1 MSSRHARLALLD
13 RYLRIPTISR
23 QVTPAMV
30 HEVRAFWRDIGLDLE
45 LLPGPDG
52 TGTPALWGE
61 IPGPAGAPTL
71 LLYGHYDVQPTGD
84 VEPWRW
90 QDVACKPFEPTY
102 FHGGRPVDPRTVDA
116 RGLDDVTVVARG
128 GADNKG
134 QHLANVL
141 GALDAARAGRAQ
153 WRVRI
158 ILDGEEEHGS
168 PNLDAI
174 ARAHRD
180 RLAADVLIGSDG
192 PKQQNAPTLVM
203 GVRGLVGVELVADNG
218 RPASLHSGNYGNI
231 VPNPVLPL
239 ARLIEDIEE
248 RVGAF
253 GESHDAFRR
262 EASEMFAK
270 WEDRAVWKPFL
281 RPTVNINHFMSDG
294 ASPTAR
300 RTIIPR
306 TAHARLDIRVTP
318 DTPPAAMEEIVTRV
332 VADRRDA
339 PAVGLYGDARHPGAM
354 DPGRQ
359 QRQPAARRQRALRP
373 APLLPA
379 DRALRGRRGLAAGV
393 VDEVLRL
400 VGLEP
405 VTAFTCVPDE
415 VERLAGH
422 DVWVWRRGSQE
433 SCHSPLAFPRGGDI
447 HRILRPPDT
456 DPTSA
461 PVGHWR
467 ERSNTTGVRT
477 AARTTAAISSTIH
490 RRRPRTA
497 LSPPPG
503 GRGRGGA
510 RRRPRRGTALPPR
523 AGAPRDAPSAAPS

>member
-1 MSSRHARLALLD
+1 MSSRHDRLALLD

-30 HEVRAFWRDIGLDLE
+30 EDVRAFWRDIGLELQ
-45 LLPGPDG
+45 LLPVPDG

-84 VEPWRW
+84 LERWRW
-90 QDVACKPFEPTY
+90 ENVACKPFEPTY
-102 FHGGRPVDPRTVDA
+102 FHGGRPVDPRM
-116 RGLDDVTVVARG
+116 LDDRALGEITVVARG

-192 PKQQNAPTLVM
+192 PKQKNAPTLVM
-203 GVRGLVGVELVADNG
+203 GVRGLVGVELLADNG

-239 ARLIEDIEE
+239 ARLIEDIEA
-248 RVGAF
+248 RVRAF
-253 GESHDAFRR
+253 GESHDTFRR
-262 EASEMFAK
+262 EAREMFAK
-270 WEDRAVWKPFL
+270 WEDRAVWTPFL
-281 RPTVNINHFMSDG
+281 HPTVNVNSFMSDG
-294 ASPTAR
+294 ASLTAR

-318 DTPPAAMEEIVTRV
+318 DTPPAAMLEIVEGA
-332 VADRRDA
+332 VAE
-339 PAVGLYGDARHPGAM
+339 H
-354 DPGRQ
+354 
-359 QRQPAARRQRALRP
+359 
-373 APLLPA
+373 
-379 DRALRGRRGLAAGV
+379 RGRTPGI
-393 VDEVLRL
+393 
-400 VGLEP
+400 
-405 VTAFTCVPDE
+405 TFT
-415 VERLAGH
+415 
-422 DVWVWRRGSQE
+422 
-433 SCHSPLAFPRGGDI
+433 
-447 HRILRPPDT
+447 
-456 DPTSA
+456 
-461 PVGHWR
+461 
-467 ERSNTTGVRT
+467 VRT
-477 AARTTAAISSTIH
+477 AAQPASYTSPTRPEFGWLLRLLEQHGGDEPVALPTLGGTLPLWVFTETLGIPALWIPAANSDNQQHDINEH
-490 RRRPRTA
+490 FVLRHFFQQTA
-497 LSPPPG
+497 LYADVVAS
-503 GRGRGGA
+503 
-510 RRRPRRGTALPPR
+510 RPA
-523 AGAPRDAPSAAPS
+523 